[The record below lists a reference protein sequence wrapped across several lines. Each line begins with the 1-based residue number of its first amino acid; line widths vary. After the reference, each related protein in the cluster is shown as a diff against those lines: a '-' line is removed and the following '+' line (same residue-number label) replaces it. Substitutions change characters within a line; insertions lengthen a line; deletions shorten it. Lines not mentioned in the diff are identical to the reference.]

1 MRMYADRTILAA
13 RYKAIFI
20 EIARHAEGAPPRKQ
34 ARVRAASENA
44 NFAAPDGAAVIILK
58 LRTRGVAY
66 IRHPLNFCP
75 PSIHIYYKSACKPQ
89 LCYHTTCN

>member
-34 ARVRAASENA
+34 ARAHAAPENA

-58 LRTRGVAY
+58 LRTRG
-66 IRHPLNFCP
+66 LF
-75 PSIHIYYKSACKPQ
+75 IYDI
-89 LCYHTTCN
+89 N

>member
-20 EIARHAEGAPPRKQ
+20 EIARYAEGAPLRIQ

-58 LRTRGVAY
+58 LRTRGVVH
-66 IRHPLNFCP
+66 IRHQLNFGFSSS
-75 PSIHIYYKSACKPQ
+75 PSSG
-89 LCYHTTCN
+89 LT